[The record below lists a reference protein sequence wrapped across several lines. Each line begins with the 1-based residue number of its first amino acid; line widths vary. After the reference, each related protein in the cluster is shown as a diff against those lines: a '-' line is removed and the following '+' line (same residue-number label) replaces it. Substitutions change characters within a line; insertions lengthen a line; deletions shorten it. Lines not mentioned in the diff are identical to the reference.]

1 MLHPKINPWK
11 FEDAPIFGNHLTVIF
26 QGGFHSLNLYYGV
39 VKVTTVR
46 SYLLVTETR
55 AWPGTEISKRG
66 LAVHRDPN
74 SGPTGAAQPKHRVL
88 GQFFVQITGTLWTNC
103 VGQKLNKNTHSPNP
117 GFSMTKSV
125 WFFGGAADNLTKN
138 QSPPKKKNKKKS
150 SRWNCWCFRNPANK
164 PPLGWYF

>member
-74 SGPTGAAQPKHRVL
+74 RGPTGAAHPKHRVL
-88 GQFFVQITGTLWTNC
+88 GQFFVQITGTLWTKC
-103 VGQKLNKNTHSPNP
+103 VWKSWIKIHTLRIQAFRWPNLF
-117 GFSMTKSV
+117 G
-125 WFFGGAADNLTKN
+125 FFGGADNLTKN
-138 QSPPKKKNKKKS
+138 QSPPKKKK
-150 SRWNCWCFRNPANK
+150 
-164 PPLGWYF
+164 